1 MVAVSISIYAV
12 AAQHKSIQLL
22 IILGGIAVAASGWI
36 WGGHYYQ
43 IASGAKFS
51 DDEKQFFSLQNQ
63 LEQRD
68 KENALLREKL
78 EELSAPISVE

>member
-1 MVAVSISIYAV
+1 M
-12 AAQHKSIQLL
+12 AAQTNSVQLL

-36 WGGHYYQ
+36 WGFHYYQ

-51 DDEKQFFSLQNQ
+51 EDEKQFFSLQNQ

-68 KENALLREKL
+68 EENALLRKKL
-78 EELSAPISVE
+78 EELTPPTPDE